1 MRRQDVEELVQS
13 TGDAAFAVDRTGA
26 IVAWNKPAENLFGI
40 PAAEARD
47 RPCNEV
53 VRGRDECAPVCSSD
67 CWIFLNPERPPL
79 RSFDLQVETK
89 QGAAWCSVSV
99 LGTDNGTP
107 DSRFSIHLFS
117 RIGMAKQLEL
127 TVRDFLASQTNLSP
141 EDLRKAL
148 GGRKDYVAAGALTPR
163 EREVLRQLAL
173 GGTTSGISQE
183 LSISRATVNNHVQHI
198 LCKLGAHSRMEA
210 VRRAESAG
218 IL

>member
-1 MRRQDVEELVQS
+1 MRKQDVEELVES

-26 IVAWNKPAENLFGI
+26 IVAWNKAAENFFDI
-40 PAAEARD
+40 PAAEAKG
-47 RPCNEV
+47 RPCSEI

-67 CWIFLNPERPPL
+67 CWIFLRPEHSPL

-89 QGAAWCSVSV
+89 QGTEWCSVSI
-99 LGTDNGTP
+99 LSTSNGAP
-107 DSRFSIHLFS
+107 EARFSIHLFS
-117 RIGMAKQLEL
+117 RVGMAKQLEL

-148 GGRKDYVAAGALTPR
+148 SARRDYVSAGALTPR
-163 EREVLRQLAL
+163 EREVLRQLAR
-173 GGTTSGISQE
+173 GGTTTRISKE

-198 LCKLGAHSRMEA
+198 LFKLGAHSRMEA